1 MPIGFVWQ
9 TFLETPLVNFMV
21 ILTIV
26 SFGSYGV
33 AILLFTVVT
42 RLVTFPLTMRTMRS
56 TKAMQAIQ
64 PQLEEI
70 KKKYSDPRRR
80 SEETMKLYKTS
91 GVNPLGCLGTQLLQF
106 PIFIALY
113 QVIRITIAPT
123 PEGVLRLD
131 SRLYEPQFLHDAIP
145 LSTRFLFLDLGANG
159 SLVLVAIVFAAMW
172 LQQRIATTRNV
183 AATDQQ
189 RQMNQMMQWMMP
201 AMFAWFVIVVPAGL
215 GLYWA
220 ATTVIGIILHWVF
233 IGPGDFT
240 WGSLVPD
247 QVRAR
252 LAPATA
258 GFRDSTTHAAAL
270 PAVEGD
276 PAETRTEDDDGSSS
290 GNQRNR
296 RRGGN
301 RPRPRSARS
310 QSRSGR
316 RRRRSRR

>member
-1 MPIGFVWQ
+1 MPIGFLWQ

-33 AILLFTVVT
+33 AILLFTVIT

-56 TKAMQAIQ
+56 TKAMQTIQ
-64 PQLEEI
+64 PQMEEI

-113 QVIRITIAPT
+113 QVISITIAPT

-159 SLVLVAIVFAAMW
+159 SYVLVAIVFAAMW
-172 LQQRIATTRNV
+172 LQQRISTSRNV
-183 AATDQQ
+183 VASDQT

-247 QVRAR
+247 QLRAR
-252 LAPATA
+252 LAPVTA
-258 GFRDSTTHAAAL
+258 GFRDSTTQPAAL
-270 PAVEGD
+270 PAEEDD
-276 PAETRTEDDDGSSS
+276 PAETRTEDDDRSSS
-290 GNQRNR
+290 GDQRNR

-301 RPRPRSARS
+301 RARPRPTRS